1 MALQLLPDPADA
13 RPERLSL
20 GDSQLG
26 RTRRGWALFAEKQN
40 CPTWA
45 RGKKQGASRRFE
57 EEAEQLPFQL
67 SPDLPR
73 LVERGR
79 GRETRLGHPGAIRV
93 APLAG
98 PSRRSPWHSP
108 QEASRPE

>member
-1 MALQLLPDPADA
+1 MALRLLPEPADA

-79 GRETRLGHPGAIRV
+79 GRETRLVHPGGYASRSV
-93 APLAG
+93 
-98 PSRRSPWHSP
+98 RRSIPEGSLAFSAGGISP
-108 QEASRPE
+108 